1 MKKLYNFRLDLNLVK
16 AVDRLDGTRTSIVTK
31 SLQNYLQQTDNETA
45 QIYDRQI
52 QDLMSQQIEDLKQDK
67 EYLRKQNYYLS
78 LPWYQRL
85 LLPHHKK

>member
-1 MKKLYNFRLDLNLVK
+1 MKKLYNFRLDFNLVK
-16 AVDRLDGTRTSIVTK
+16 AIDRLDGTRTSIVTK

-52 QDLMSQQIEDLKQDK
+52 QDLMSQQIGDLKQDK
-67 EYLRKQNYYLS
+67 EYLRKQNYYLT

-85 LLPHHKK
+85 FLPQHKR